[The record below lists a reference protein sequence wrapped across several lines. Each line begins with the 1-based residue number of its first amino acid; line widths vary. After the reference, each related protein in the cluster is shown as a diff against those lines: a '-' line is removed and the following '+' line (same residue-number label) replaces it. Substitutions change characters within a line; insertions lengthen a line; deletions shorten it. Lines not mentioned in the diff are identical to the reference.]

1 MNIKPLHDNVVLEP
15 IEAEKATKSGIILP
29 DTADKGRPEQGIVV
43 AVGDG
48 KILDSGVLSKVSVK
62 VGDTVLFK
70 KYSPDE
76 VEVNGKTY
84 FVLNESD
91 ILAIL

>member
-1 MNIKPLHDNVVLEP
+1 MNIKPLHDNVVLES

-29 DTADKGRPEQGIVV
+29 DTADKGRPEQGTVV

-48 KILDSGVLSKVSVK
+48 KVLDSGVLSKVSVK